1 MIIIVKAEISDLLSK
16 FFKKYKHLLN
26 EEDLNTFGELWKSFY
41 ETVDERDDIWYKG
54 SKHYKNLTIQ
64 PGKYILYNN
73 LKFPEGNVIKYTS
86 RHDQEGGGGKKDID
100 KAIHYLEMIKDRD
113 YD

>member
-1 MIIIVKAEISDLLSK
+1 MIFMKSNISNLLSR
-16 FFKKYKHLLN
+16 FFKKYKHQLDSD
-26 EEDLNTFGELWKSFY
+26 DLDKFNNLWKTFY
-41 ETVDERDDIWYKG
+41 ETVEENDVWKKG
-54 SKHYKNLTIQ
+54 SKHYKNFYIQ
-64 PGKYILYNN
+64 PGQYILENN